1 VVRKPIRP
9 RWQIPIEILVVEDN
23 FGDVRLMREVM
34 LGVNDSICLHMPS
47 DGVEA
52 MAFLNREG
60 DYIRAPRPDLILLD
74 LNMPKL
80 DGREVLA
87 RVKADVKLKTIPI
100 IVLTASRAEM
110 DIVKSYQLHAS
121 CYLSKPGELNE
132 FEQLIKSINH
142 FWLTRV
148 SLPGQTA
155 KGDRGSVVRPE
166 KNKGE
171 ELGGDW

>member
-1 VVRKPIRP
+1 M
-9 RWQIPIEILVVEDN
+9 PIEILLVEDN

-34 LGVNDSICLHMPS
+34 LGVNDSICLHVAS

-60 DYIRAPRPDLILLD
+60 GYIRAARPDLILLD

-142 FWLTRV
+142 FWLKRV

-166 KNKGE
+166 KNEGE
-171 ELGGDW
+171 ELGGDG

>member
-1 VVRKPIRP
+1 
-9 RWQIPIEILVVEDN
+9 
-23 FGDVRLMREVM
+23 
-34 LGVNDSICLHMPS
+34 LHVAS

-52 MAFLNREG
+52 MVFLNREG

-80 DGREVLA
+80 DGREVLV

-155 KGDRGSVVRPE
+155 KGDRGCLVKTREERERGIGKRRVRTWMSKFSRLDERNP
-166 KNKGE
+166 KR
-171 ELGGDW
+171 